1 MMVLDGLGALLHSFI
16 GFGPGPRLEEQVL
29 AAVLATVMEEGR
41 EDVMK
46 GALEPKATDFIS

>member
-41 EDVMK
+41 EDVVK